1 MHGDLGESRDGAG
14 KSVEPDSEMAMN
26 ARPKHGGWRPGAGRK
41 PAHSLRR
48 LRSAVTAL
56 TTKRLDGRS
65 AVAIAVRKWK
75 DEVRRDL
82 GGDLSRAQETILEA
96 AAQSWVIVSSLDD
109 WIARQPS
116 LVSKK
121 RALLPVVVQ
130 RMQIAE
136 GLARQLDRLG
146 LDRKAKPM
154 PQFVFTS
161 PGSWLS
167 YRVGWLFGAGLT
179 KVAREAQY
187 LTERTKTASA
197 ALMNSQK
204 PAPRSSTVSL
214 RRIQRLKTCR

>member
-146 LDRKAKPM
+146 LDRKAKPV
-154 PQFVFTS
+154 PDLNTYVAQRSKQTEPVQ
-161 PGSWLS
+161 P
-167 YRVGWLFGAGLT
+167 AGGGGDD
-179 KVAREAQY
+179 E
-187 LTERTKTASA
+187 TAPEMRHNASE
-197 ALMNSQK
+197 S
-204 PAPRSSTVSL
+204 R
-214 RRIQRLKTCR
+214 